1 MRDMTIERRGAP
13 RAEIGRP
20 RWRTAAVV
28 TLATLA
34 ASWLTVRN
42 RAAKAE
48 RDNPPAGRFIEVEG
62 VRLHYIE
69 QGEGPVLLLLH
80 GTVVTADDFR
90 ANGLM
95 EQLSRSFRVIAID
108 RPGFGYSDRP
118 RGTSWTPEA
127 QARLM
132 HLALR
137 HLGADEYLVLAHSWG
152 TLVAVHMAL
161 QAPDKVRG
169 LLLLSGYY
177 YPSARL
183 DVPLAALPAIPVLGD
198 LMRFTVSPLLGR
210 LAWPLAAKGM
220 FSPSE
225 VTDTFR
231 REDPWMLLRPGQVRA
246 TADEASLM
254 VAAAA
259 ALERR
264 YGELQMPLLLMAGKN
279 DRVIDPE
286 SHSARLHKDVP
297 HSELTLLPDAGH
309 MVQHLAQDEI
319 VAAVDDLAERAGM
332 SSSALRNGRAGE
344 VAGASA
350 PAGTEL

>member
-1 MRDMTIERRGAP
+1 MRNITIERRGTS
-13 RAEIGRP
+13 RAGSGRP
-20 RWRTAAVV
+20 RWRAAALVTAAA
-28 TLATLA
+28 LAG
-34 ASWLTVRN
+34 SWLAVRN

-48 RDNPPAGRFIEVEG
+48 RDNPPAGRFIEVDG

-90 ANGLM
+90 ANGLLD
-95 EQLSRSFRVIAID
+95 QLSRSYRVIAID
-108 RPGFGYSDRP
+108 RPGFGYSERP
-118 RGTSWTPEA
+118 RDTSWTPCA

-132 HLALR
+132 AEALR
-137 HLGADEYLVLAHSWG
+137 QLGADRYLVLAHSWG
-152 TLVAVHMAL
+152 TMVALEMAL
-161 QAPDKVRG
+161 RAPDKVLG

-183 DVPLAALPAIPVLGD
+183 DVPLAAMPAIPVLGD

-225 VTDTFR
+225 VPESFR
-231 REDPWMLLRPGQVRA
+231 REDPWMLLRPVQVRA

-254 VAAAA
+254 VQAAA
-259 ALERR
+259 ALEQR
-264 YGELQMPLLLMAGKN
+264 YGELRLPLLIMAGKN

-286 SHSARLHKDVP
+286 GHSGRLHKDVP
-297 HSELTLLPDAGH
+297 HSELTLLPDVGH
-309 MVQHLAQDEI
+309 MMQHLAQNEI
-319 VAAVDDLAERAGM
+319 VAAAKDLAERAGM
-332 SSSALRNGRAGE
+332 S
-344 VAGASA
+344 ASA
-350 PAGTEL
+350 GVNGAARVRQEAAPPM

>member
-1 MRDMTIERRGAP
+1 MTLEKRRFP
-13 RAEIGRP
+13 RAGTERP
-20 RWRTAAVV
+20 GWRTAAVV

-42 RAAKAE
+42 RTAKAE

-62 VRLHYIE
+62 VRLHYLE

-118 RGTSWTPEA
+118 RGTNWTPDA

-137 HLGADEYLVLAHSWG
+137 HLGADQYLVLAHSWG

-169 LLLLSGYY
+169 LLLLAGYY

-183 DVPLAALPAIPVLGD
+183 DVPVAAMPAIPVIGD

-220 FSPSE
+220 FSPHE
-225 VTDTFR
+225 VTETFR

-246 TADEASLM
+246 TAEEAALM
-254 VAAAA
+254 VEAAAG
-259 ALERR
+259 LEKR
-264 YGELQMPLLLMAGKN
+264 YGELQMPVLLMAGKN

-286 SHSARLHKDVP
+286 SHTARLHKDVP
-297 HSELTLLPDAGH
+297 HSELTLLPELGH
-309 MVQHLAQDEI
+309 MVQHLAQNEI
-319 VAAVDDLAERAGM
+319 AAAVNDLAERAGM
-332 SSSALRNGRAGE
+332 AAPSMGLNGAAHHRQEA
-344 VAGASA
+344 A
-350 PAGTEL
+350 PPM

>member
-1 MRDMTIERRGAP
+1 MRNMTIERRRFP
-13 RAEIGRP
+13 RAGADRP
-20 RWRTAAVV
+20 RWGAAAVV
-28 TLATLA
+28 TLASLA
-34 ASWLTVRN
+34 ACWLAVRN
-42 RAAKAE
+42 RTAKAE

-80 GTVVTADDFR
+80 GNIVTADDFR

-108 RPGFGYSDRP
+108 RPGFGYSARP

-152 TLVAVHMAL
+152 TLVALRMAL

-177 YPSARL
+177 YASARL
-183 DVPLAALPAIPVLGD
+183 DVPMAALPAIPVLGD
-198 LMRFTVSPLLGR
+198 LLRFTVSPLLGR

-220 FSPSE
+220 FSPHE
-225 VTDTFR
+225 VTETFR

-259 ALERR
+259 ALEKR
-264 YGELQMPLLLMAGKN
+264 YGELQMPVLLMAGRN
-279 DRVIDPE
+279 DRVIDPG
-286 SHSARLHKDVP
+286 SHSARLHKDMP
-297 HSELTLLPDAGH
+297 NSELTLLPDVGH
-309 MVQHLAQDEI
+309 MVPHLAQNDI
-319 VAAVDDLAERAGM
+319 VHAVNDLAERAG
-332 SSSALRNGRAGE
+332 L
-344 VAGASA
+344 SA
-350 PAGTEL
+350 PTGGNGARSWHEDAPPV

>member
-1 MRDMTIERRGAP
+1 MRDMTIERRSSP
-13 RAEIGRP
+13 RTETGQP

-28 TLATLA
+28 TVATLA
-34 ASWLTVRN
+34 ASWLAVRA
-42 RAAKAE
+42 RTAKAE

-80 GTVVTADDFR
+80 GNIVTADDFR

-95 EQLSRSFRVIAID
+95 EQLSRAFRVIAID
-108 RPGFGYSDRP
+108 RPGFGYSERP
-118 RGTSWTPEA
+118 RATSWTPEA

-152 TLVAVHMAL
+152 TLVALRMAL

-177 YPSARL
+177 YPGARL
-183 DVPLAALPAIPVLGD
+183 DVPVAALPAIPVLGD

-220 FSPSE
+220 FSPHE
-225 VTDTFR
+225 VTETFR

-246 TADEASLM
+246 TADEAALM
-254 VAAAA
+254 AEAAAG
-259 ALERR
+259 LEKR
-264 YGELQMPLLLMAGKN
+264 YGELHMPVLLMAGKN

-286 SHSARLHKDVP
+286 RHSARLHQDLP
-297 HSELTLLPDAGH
+297 QSELTLLPDVGH
-309 MVQHLAQDEI
+309 MVQHLAQNDI
-319 VAAVDDLAERAGM
+319 VRAVNDLAERAG
-332 SSSALRNGRAGE
+332 L
-344 VAGASA
+344 SA
-350 PAGTEL
+350 PAGGNGAARSRQEAAPPL